1 MNDQPHTPSHPDM
14 TNLLFDWHF
23 NGNGFPGLLGIDSQT
38 ADGAITG
45 NLLDQKAS
53 SRDSVI
59 SGTWGGDSRQLTF
72 SRTLDD
78 REVQNFTGYLFDS
91 SVEIA
96 GSPPTPVLAGT
107 FTAEPYED
115 PRRPAFGWFATGIL
129 VSITNPQPLELSG
142 RAILT
147 QKASWTFNGNGFPGL
162 LTIDTID
169 ENGHATL
176 FLSDQNGERNYQMTG
191 TWGEDSRQLT
201 FSRTLENGEVQNFTG
216 YLFDFSCQIRWF
228 SVNYGGNETQYYWL
242 AGNFTA
248 EPYEDPRRPAFGWFA
263 LRSVNW

>member
-1 MNDQPHTPSHPDM
+1 MNDQPHTPSNPEFSEI
-14 TNLLFDWHF
+14 LLHDWRY
-23 NGNGFPGLLGIDSQT
+23 NGNGFPGLFGISSLNP
-38 ADGAITG
+38 DGTIEGGLT
-45 NLLDQKAS
+45 DQSVHKYY
-53 SRDSVI
+53 VI
-59 SGTWGGDSRQLTF
+59 SGTWGEDSRQLMF
-72 SRTLDD
+72 SRTLENG
-78 REVQNFTGYLFDS
+78 EVQNFTGYLFDS

-96 GSPPTPVLAGT
+96 GSDPIPALAGT

-115 PRRPAFGWFATGIL
+115 PRRPAFGWFAVDQAVNFTK
-129 VSITNPQPLELSG
+129 PQPITLPG
-142 RAILT
+142 WAILT

-169 ENGHATL
+169 ENGHTTL
-176 FLSDQNGERNYQMTG
+176 YLFDQNSGTNYQMTG

-216 YLFDFSCQIRWF
+216 YLFDFSCQINQLKLNQ
-228 SVNYGGNETQYYWL
+228 VNNETQYYCL
-242 AGNFTA
+242 AGTFTA